1 MYQAYHFLDNQN
13 LDCKKLSPKN
23 SFISSKP
30 RNEVVPKNWHIE
42 HFFYTWWRDVKLKC
56 PDWSSCSDFH
66 HPIYRYK
73 NNRNSLTQYNA
84 QVLQELSYK
93 KIFKDYSILSLT
105 GLWQQIFNI
114 WVSIHLY
121 LFTSNMP
128 VAMVSIT
135 NMGTCICNRTSRYTR
150 NYFFFLTINWFIA
163 ISLNIWKMISYFA
176 FYS

>member
-1 MYQAYHFLDNQN
+1 MAAIEIVRKMVKGAVLCIPQQKSYIYTYPKSHIVANICHPRRIPKCIYIVAYHFLDNQN

-121 LFTSNMP
+121 
-128 VAMVSIT
+128 
-135 NMGTCICNRTSRYTR
+135 YQ
-150 NYFFFLTINWFIA
+150 
-163 ISLNIWKMISYFA
+163 
-176 FYS
+176 